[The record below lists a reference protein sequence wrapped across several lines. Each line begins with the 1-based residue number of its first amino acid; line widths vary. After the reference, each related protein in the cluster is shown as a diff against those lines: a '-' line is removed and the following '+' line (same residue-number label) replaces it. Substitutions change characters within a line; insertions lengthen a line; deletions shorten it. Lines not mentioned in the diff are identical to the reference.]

1 MPARRDTCS
10 FFRHVAAAI
19 KYIIDAAKSAL
30 PSHTNNARRKG
41 AASFILNAFRGTTLH
56 HGTATKYRIEHGAGH
71 ARDRTRPHASAL
83 EPIIRSTLL
92 RGPLLTRALC
102 TKASTQSWSEEWAK
116 AGLGADASS
125 AGDVLNRVM
134 FVQVGFGCD
143 QHGDRRLGSTKA
155 AVRAVRNALEFN
167 SIPGMV
173 HAVPG
178 GRKNMLIH
186 LKLGVPAEAPTV
198 DLDAVAAVFPYGRL

>member
-1 MPARRDTCS
+1 MLFLSKST
-10 FFRHVAAAI
+10 RH
-19 KYIIDAAKSAL
+19 
-30 PSHTNNARRKG
+30 HG
-41 AASFILNAFRGTTLH
+41 AASPMLGQ
-56 HGTATKYRIEHGAGH
+56 
-71 ARDRTRPHASAL
+71 
-83 EPIIRSTLL
+83 PIIRSLL

-178 GRKNMLIH
+178 GRKNMLIR

>member
-1 MPARRDTCS
+1 ML
-10 FFRHVAAAI
+10 
-19 KYIIDAAKSAL
+19 L
-30 PSHTNNARRKG
+30 PCQ
-41 AASFILNAFRGTTLH
+41 
-56 HGTATKYRIEHGAGH
+56 
-71 ARDRTRPHASAL
+71 
-83 EPIIRSTLL
+83 PIIRSTLL

-173 HAVPG
+173 LPKISCV
-178 GRKNMLIH
+178 
-186 LKLGVPAEAPTV
+186 
-198 DLDAVAAVFPYGRL
+198 